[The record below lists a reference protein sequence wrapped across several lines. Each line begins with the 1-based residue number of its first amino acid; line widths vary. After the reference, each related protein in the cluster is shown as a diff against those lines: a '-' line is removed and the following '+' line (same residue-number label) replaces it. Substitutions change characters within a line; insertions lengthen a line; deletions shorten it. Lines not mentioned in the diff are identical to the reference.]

1 MSQENVE
8 IVRAAIDAL
17 NKGDLDAWLKD
28 AAPDFE
34 FDLSR
39 AVGPVR
45 GVFKL
50 DQIRA
55 LLEDE
60 FFSQWEAVRFQADEL
75 IDAGEHVVGTLA
87 MSNRGRDGIEV
98 TARTP
103 WVFTFREGKIVRQC
117 YYQDKVDALRAAGLS
132 E

>member
-17 NKGDLDAWLKD
+17 NKRDLDTWLKD

-34 FDLSR
+34 LDFLR
-39 AVGPVR
+39 AVGPVH

-55 LLEDE
+55 LLDE
-60 FFSQWEAVRFQADEL
+60 FFGQWEAVRFEADEL
-75 IDAGEHVVGTLA
+75 IDAGEHVVVTLA
-87 MSNRGRDGIEV
+87 GSNRGRDGIEV
-98 TARTP
+98 TSLTT
-103 WVFTFREGKIVRQC
+103 WVWTFREGMIARLC
-117 YYQDKVDALRAAGLS
+117 YYQDKAEALEAAGLR

>member
-1 MSQENVE
+1 MSEENVE
-8 IVRAAIDAL
+8 IIRAAIDAL
-17 NKGDLDAWLKD
+17 NKGDLDAYLKD

-34 FDLSR
+34 LDFSR

-55 LLEDE
+55 LLDE
-60 FFSQWEAVRFQADEL
+60 FFDQWEAVRFEAEL
-75 IDAGEHVVGTLA
+75 IDAGEHVVGALA
-87 MSNRGRDGIEV
+87 TSSRGRDGIEV
-98 TARTP
+98 TAHTT
-103 WVFTFREGKIVRQC
+103 WVWTFREGMIARLC
-117 YYQDKVDALRAAGLS
+117 YYQDKAEALEAAGLR